1 MADVEDT
8 AAVEPGPCF
17 NPMNDAIVCISE
29 DPTCTACF
37 DVPNIPKTFEEDTEM
52 AFRTTNAFVP
62 PNEAGFCDEAN
73 YQTCKP
79 LLEGDMVR
87 TRKYYE
93 RYNGWFF
100 LLTHTHIC
108 FLTTYVLCSPVA
120 AQNKSK
126 PI

>member
-8 AAVEPGPCF
+8 ADLEPGPCF

-29 DPTCTACF
+29 DPKCTACF
-37 DVPNIPKTFEEDTEM
+37 DVPNIPSTFEEEMEM

-62 PNEAGFCDEAN
+62 PNEAGFCEEAN

-79 LLEGDMVR
+79 LLEGDMVS
-87 TRKYYE
+87 TRKYFTTDIMD
-93 RYNGWFF
+93 GVF
-100 LLTHTHIC
+100 LLTHIW
-108 FLTTYVLCSPVA
+108 TTYVLCSPVA